1 MTHLKS
7 ILLLLL
13 SVAALCAASIFFLR
27 EESRNYFKEL
37 EVETSALADTRVCL
51 TDAGDGA
58 YYRMLPEADSSKARF
73 VLDGE
78 YSASIDGAALTQ
90 KIAAIP
96 GVSAVSLMDHDGET
110 SL

>member
-1 MTHLKS
+1 LQENNLPLQGLSVMTHLKS

-51 TDAGDGA
+51 TDAGDGT
-58 YYRMLPEADSSKARF
+58 YYLMLPEADSSKAHF
-73 VLDGE
+73 ALDGE
-78 YSASIDGAALTQ
+78 YSASIDGPHSH
-90 KIAAIP
+90 KR
-96 GVSAVSLMDHDGET
+96 
-110 SL
+110 